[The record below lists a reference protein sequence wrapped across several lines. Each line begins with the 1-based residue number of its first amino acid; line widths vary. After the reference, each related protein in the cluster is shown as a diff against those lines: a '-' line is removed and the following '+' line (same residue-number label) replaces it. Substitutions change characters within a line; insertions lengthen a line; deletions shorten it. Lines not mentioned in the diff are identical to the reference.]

1 MHLEIGFDRQNRFLN
16 VSREKMEGMERLGIV
31 NKKLIITLLLDNYK
45 YKTREK
51 VTGAS

>member
-31 NKKLIITLLLDNYK
+31 
-45 YKTREK
+45 RENMNGIFISLEILQK
-51 VTGAS
+51 RE